1 MSTIETVDIEQV
13 RKKLYEN
20 LKSSGWG
27 DKLKTFIL
35 SSDFEKILLTLL
47 DEVKAGKR
55 FTPPLKQVFRA
66 FECCDMSK
74 LRVVMIGQDPYP
86 QPYVADGI
94 AFSCSNIGK
103 PEASLKYIFKALEE
117 TVYPEGYLWDPDLAR
132 WSNQGVLML
141 NSAFT
146 TQMNKTGTHYALWE
160 SFLIFLFD
168 YLNVNHPGLVY
179 VFLGKKAQEWADT
192 IADNN
197 FKLFCSHPAS
207 AAYQNLER
215 WDCNDVFN
223 KTNEILSN
231 QNNEKIIW

>member
-20 LKSSGWG
+20 LKPSGWG

-94 AFSCSNIGK
+94 SFSCSNIGK
-103 PEASLKYIFKALEE
+103 PEASLRYIFKALEE
-117 TVYPEGYLWDPDLAR
+117 TVYPNGYTWDPNLAR
-132 WSNQGVLML
+132 WSNQGILLL
-141 NSAFT
+141 NCALT
-146 TQMNKTGTHYALWE
+146 TQITKTGSHYDMWKP
-160 SFLIFLFD
+160 FLSFLFD
-168 YLNVNHPGLVY
+168 YLNINHPGLVY
-179 VFLGKKAQEWADT
+179 VYLGKKAHEWSDHVLE
-192 IADNN
+192 DSP
-197 FKLFCSHPAS
+197 KLFASHPAS
-207 AAYQNLER
+207 AAYQEAER
-215 WDCNDVFN
+215 WECNDVFR
-223 KTNEILSN
+223 KTSELVKKQFNE
-231 QNNEKIIW
+231 EIIW